1 MPKISIVCPCF
12 EQARMTEQFLNDIPL
27 KIKSDYEV
35 IIIDNG
41 SSQETKD
48 LLKKYPE
55 VVVLTYPKNRYVTEA
70 WNTWISI
77 ARWEYVMVCNNDITF
92 AEWIDIEL
100 IKHYDWKIQ
109 SPLLRQHGE
118 TKPVYYGHNINGTC
132 WMIKKSDFHT
142 PIPERLK
149 IWYNDNWLFCTYGT
163 NWVTSTE
170 VEHWWSQTVNS
181 FHHNP
186 ITDQDKEAFFN
197 IMKENW
203 WIDYQKANF

>member
-1 MPKISIVCPCF
+1 MTTLSIIAPVF
-12 EQARMTEQFLNDIPL
+12 EQMRMTEQFLNDIPL

-55 VVVLTYPKNRYVTEA
+55 VIVLTFPKNRYVTEP
-70 WNTWISI
+70 WNTGISI
-77 ARWEYVMVCNNDITF
+77 ARGEYVMVCNNDITF
-92 AEWIDIEL
+92 AEWIDLEL

-109 SPLLRQHGE
+109 SPLIRQHGE
-118 TKPVYYGHNINGTC
+118 TKPRYYANNINGTC

-142 PIPERLK
+142 PIPEDFK
-149 IWYNDNWLFCTYGT
+149 IWYNDDWLFFTYGT
-163 NWVTSTE
+163 NWVASTE

-186 ITDQDKEAFFN
+186 VTDKDREAF
-197 IMKENW
+197 IKLSKENGW
-203 WIDYQKANF
+203 GKHY